1 MKIQWLGHAGF
12 KLYIPDAEKNI
23 KIVYIDAWLTNPQVK
38 ELGTPDDAD
47 LILVT
52 HGHFDHSSGAPIL
65 LKNSKSE
72 SSKIVCNYEM
82 S

>member
-12 KLYIPDAEKNI
+12 KLSVPDAEGSVKNI
-23 KIVYIDAWLTNPQVK
+23 YIDAWLTNPTVK
-38 ELGTPDDAD
+38 DLGTPDDAD

-65 LKNSKSE
+65 LKSSKNE
-72 SSKIVCNYEM
+72 NSKIVCNYEI